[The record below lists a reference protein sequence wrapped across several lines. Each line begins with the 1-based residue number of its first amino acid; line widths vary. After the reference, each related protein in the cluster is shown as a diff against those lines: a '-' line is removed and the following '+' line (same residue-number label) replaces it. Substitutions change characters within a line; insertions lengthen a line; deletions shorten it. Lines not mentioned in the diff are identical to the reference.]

1 MKPQIILLLLGLIG
15 IGCRIAYSLIGTT
28 IDSNGVMQEA
38 FYLLPISYLLIL
50 IGFGGFLLTKLIAN
64 AKRS

>member
-15 IGCRIAYSLIGTT
+15 IGCRIAYSMIGTT

-50 IGFGGFLLTKLIAN
+50 VGFGGFLLTKLIAN